1 MDRFSPQVIEE
12 LRSYVYRLVDPRTGK
27 TFYVGRGEGNHV
39 FDHLQGTVAEG
50 EDEQLALGLDT
61 IREIAAGGGEAMT
74 VIHRYGLTPK
84 EAVEV
89 EAALIDAYDDRNG
102 MQIGHHDFE
111 RGARTAAEVERHF
124 AREQVDVAHPVL
136 FVNLVRTRA
145 RRDPLRTSA
154 LDAARFAWDIKIER
168 AQRCEFVLGYRDGV
182 VEGVFKPKHWLQAT
196 RENFPDFA
204 DAPSYG
210 RRGKLR
216 VGFVGEEV
224 TDAEILEQYMNK
236 RIPEIITRVPRPP
249 AQYAG
254 GA

>member
-12 LRSYVYRLVDPRTGK
+12 LKIYVYRLVDPRSGK
-27 TFYVGRGEGNHV
+27 TFYVGRGEGNRVFEHV
-39 FDHLQGTVAEG
+39 RGGVAEA
-50 EDEQLALGLDT
+50 EDDQLPLRLEIIKD
-61 IREIAAGGGEAMT
+61 IAAAGHEVMH

-84 EAVEV
+84 EALEV
-89 EAALIDAYDDRNG
+89 EAAVIDAYDDLTGRK
-102 MQIGHHDFE
+102 IGYHDFE
-111 RGARTAAEVERHF
+111 RGARTAEDVEHHF

-136 FVNLVRTRA
+136 FVNLARTRA

-196 RENFPDFA
+196 RENFPDFSE
-204 DAPSYG
+204 APSYG

-224 TDAEILEQYMNK
+224 TDSQVLEVYLNK

>member
-12 LRSYVYRLVDPRTGK
+12 LRSYVYRLVDPRSKK
-27 TFYVGRGEGNHV
+27 TFYVGRGEGNRV
-39 FDHLQGTVAEG
+39 FEHAQGTIAES
-50 EDEQLALGLDT
+50 EDEHLPLRLET
-61 IREIAAGGGEAMT
+61 IREIVDGGHEVIH
-74 VIHRYGLTPK
+74 VIHRYGLSPK

-89 EAALIDAYDDRNG
+89 EAAVIDAYDDLNG
-102 MQIGHHDFE
+102 APIGYHDFE
-111 RGARTAAEVERHF
+111 RGARTAQAIERHF
-124 AREQVDVAHPVL
+124 AREEADVAHPVL
-136 FVNLVRTRA
+136 FVNLARTRA
-145 RRDPLRTSA
+145 RRDPARTSA

-182 VEGVFKPKHWLQAT
+182 VEGVFKPRHWLEAS

-204 DAPSYG
+204 EAPSYG

-224 TDAEILEQYMNK
+224 TDAQILALYMNK